1 MPTIPD
7 QINAGMDALVE
18 KAGRGLVQVH
28 NGRGAGAG
36 TIWHSE
42 GLVLTNAH
50 VAGRGPLQVTL
61 RGGATLPARLL
72 ASDTERDLAALA
84 VEGGDLP
91 ADLPIVELGESI
103 SLRPGQW
110 VLALGHPFGVTGA
123 ATAGVVIGAGA
134 PPVDGL
140 PPRED
145 WIAVS
150 LHLRPGYSGGPLV
163 GAEGRLVG
171 INTVMT
177 GPDVGLAVP
186 VHAVKEFLRRTLGTQ
201 DKLAA

>member
-1 MPTIPD
+1 
-7 QINAGMDALVE
+7 MDALVE

-61 RGGATLPARLL
+61 RGGATVPARLL

>member
-61 RGGATLPARLL
+61 RGGATVQARLL

-84 VEGGDLP
+84 AEGG
-91 ADLPIVELGESI
+91 DLPIVELGESI

-123 ATAGVVIGAGA
+123 ATAGVGIGAGA

-150 LHLRPGYSGGPLV
+150 LHLRQGYSGGPLV
-163 GAEGRLVG
+163 DAEGRLVG

>member
-61 RGGATLPARLL
+61 RGGATVQARLL

-84 VEGGDLP
+84 VEGG
-91 ADLPIVELGESI
+91 DLPIVELGESI

-123 ATAGVVIGAGA
+123 ATAGVGIGGGSAAGRRA
-134 PPVDGL
+134 
-140 PPRED
+140 
-145 WIAVS
+145 A
-150 LHLRPGYSGGPLV
+150 
-163 GAEGRLVG
+163 AEGRLDSGQPTPPAGIFRRAAGGRGRPPGGDQYRDDGTRRGIGRARPRCEGVPSTDPRHPGQVG
-171 INTVMT
+171 RLI
-177 GPDVGLAVP
+177 
-186 VHAVKEFLRRTLGTQ
+186 
-201 DKLAA
+201 

>member
-36 TIWHSE
+36 TIWHSD

-50 VAGRGPLQVTL
+50 VAGRGPLEVTL
-61 RGGATLPARLL
+61 KGGATVPARLL

-91 ADLPIVELGESI
+91 VVELGEST

-110 VLALGHPFGVTGA
+110 VLALGHPFGVVAA

-134 PPVDGL
+134 PSVDWL

-163 GAEGRLVG
+163 DAEGRLVG